1 MKKDLQKAKKLCEE
15 ACDEVYMKYDADLSY
30 DHYDAEVQTFYL
42 FQSDHTHN
50 QAEFY
55 MLDDLT
61 KKIKKINK
69 RWMVGIKYHNLEK
82 YEADMYASRVKNKEL

>member
-1 MKKDLQKAKKLCEE
+1 MKKDLQKAKELCEE
-15 ACDEVYMKYDADLSY
+15 ACDEIYMKHDADLTY
-30 DHYDAEVQTFYL
+30 DHYDPEVQTFYL
-42 FQSDHTHN
+42 FQSDHTQN

-55 MLDDLT
+55 MLDELA

-69 RWMVGIKYHNLEK
+69 RWMVGIKYDDLEK